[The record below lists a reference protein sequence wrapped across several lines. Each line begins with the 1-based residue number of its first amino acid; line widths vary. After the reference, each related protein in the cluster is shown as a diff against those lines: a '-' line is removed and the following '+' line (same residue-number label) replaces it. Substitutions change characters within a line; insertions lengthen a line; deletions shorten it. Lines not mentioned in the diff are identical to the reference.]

1 MVKFHSQVKLQ
12 LQAKQEAT
20 MQKRQREFQ
29 EQELKIAQM

>member
-12 LQAKQEAT
+12 LQEKQEAT
-20 MQKRQREFQ
+20 MKKRQREFQ